1 MIMEVVISL
10 DDWRGAINES
20 KINFIIDCSFIVMV
34 SAKNLTTV
42 MLKNLTTVM
51 LKNLTTVMLKN
62 LTTVMLKYELEK
74 NTLLSL
80 SHMMKE
86 YSPTF

>member
-1 MIMEVVISL
+1 MEVFVGVISL

-51 LKNLTTVMLKN
+51 LKNLTTVMLK
-62 LTTVMLKYELEK
+62 YELEK